1 MTGVL
6 ARLQGSGLMAR
17 ALRSASWMIVG
28 YGGSQAMRLA
38 SNLILTRILFPEAF
52 GMMALVTVIVT
63 GLVLFSDVGIGPS
76 ILQSERGDDPAFLD
90 TAWTIQVIR
99 GLCLWGVTFLLA
111 WPVAQFYNV
120 PDLTYILPLAGTMLA
135 VEGFKT
141 TRIETAHRHLMVGRV
156 TQLELASQF
165 ISLTIMVCVALAT
178 QSVLALVLGTVM
190 QSLTFVIFTHMNLP
204 GHRNRFHWDKPSA
217 HDLIHFGKW
226 IFLSTAFW
234 FVTSQGDRAIL
245 GKFIALETLGIYN
258 IAFFLASFPMALGYA
273 VNQRLMIPVYKDAL
287 TSGDPQARR
296 KQRLLRFG
304 LSAGILSL
312 VWVMAIIG
320 PWLVEWLYDDRYQ
333 LAGAIIVPLALAL
346 APAVIVMTYDQ
357 AALAAGDSKTFFAVG
372 AARAIS
378 QTALF
383 LFGVIWIGLPGGIIA
398 LGVALLFTYPL
409 IVALALKHKVWDP
422 VHDVAMATLT
432 IIVGVIALN
441 LHWEAITAM
450 ANAVHP

>member
-1 MTGVL
+1 MASVL

-76 ILQSERGDDPAFLD
+76 ILQSDRGDDPAFLD
-90 TAWTIQVIR
+90 TAWSIQVVR
-99 GLCLWGVTFLLA
+99 GLCLWGITFLLA
-111 WPVAQFYNV
+111 WPVAQFYDV
-120 PDLTYILPLAGTMLA
+120 PDLTYILPLAGSMLA

-165 ISLTIMVCVALAT
+165 VSLALMVGVALLT

-190 QSLTFVIFTHMNLP
+190 QSLTYVVFTHVNLP
-204 GHRNRFHWDKPSA
+204 GHRNRFHWDKASA
-217 HDLIHFGKW
+217 RELIGFGKW

-234 FVTSQGDRAIL
+234 FITTQGDRAIL
-245 GKFIALETLGIYN
+245 GKFIPLETLGVYN

-273 VNQRLMIPVYKDAL
+273 VNQRLMIPVYRDAL
-287 TSGDPQARR
+287 ENTDHTSSR
-296 KQRLLRFG
+296 KQRMLRLA

-312 VWVMAIIG
+312 VWIMAIIG
-320 PWLVEWLYDDRYQ
+320 PWLVEFLYDERYH
-333 LAGAIIVPLALAL
+333 LAGAMIVPLALAL

-357 AALAAGDSKTFFAVG
+357 AALAAGDSKTYFVIS
-372 AARAIS
+372 AARAIF
-378 QTALF
+378 QTTLF
-383 LFGVIWIGLPGGIIA
+383 LVGVRYIGVPGGIAA
-398 LGVALLFTYPL
+398 LGAALLLTYPF
-409 IVALALKHKVWDP
+409 IIFLARKHKVWDP
-422 VHDVAMATLT
+422 IHDGLMAALTLAVGYIALHVHWDLIVAMVSTLR
-432 IIVGVIALN
+432 
-441 LHWEAITAM
+441 
-450 ANAVHP
+450 P